1 MYSIPWITQNI
12 LCFAYL
18 YSLKCRLS
26 LFENLIA
33 FLWILLGQ
41 KMHDKKTFEPMPSR
55 RYMGITMLTLTDD
68 ILTELRQRSHTVP
81 VDVKSGVLIWKV
93 IIGSPAYK

>member
-1 MYSIPWITQNI
+1 MNFFFVS
-12 LCFAYL
+12 
-18 YSLKCRLS
+18 
-26 LFENLIA
+26 
-33 FLWILLGQ
+33 LGQ
-41 KMHDKKTFEPMPSR
+41 RLRDKKTFKPLPSR
-55 RYMGITMLTLTDD
+55 RYMGITMLTLTDG